1 MEKTLPLWNNLRSKP
16 AFRVWRHR
24 DFRLYETG
32 MTLYSITGWM
42 MRVGIGWLAWELTRS
57 TAWLGVI
64 AAADLGPMI
73 VFAPF
78 AGAVADRMDSL
89 VLTRLA
95 QFLLMLQAILLA
107 VLIFADTMSIHA
119 LLAIA
124 LYGGVLYPF
133 AGAGRQT
140 LLPRTVPFEEFAPA
154 IALDSALFQVAR
166 FIGPALAGIAIAS
179 AGVAAAFVAHAMG
192 SVLFQTILANLRPPP
207 QAQRSRGQRNLFRDI
222 GAGFAYVRRHPGI
235 GPVFLLMT
243 TTSIFIR
250 PVQDMLPA
258 FAGRVFAGGPRE
270 LAVLTSSIGVGAMF
284 SAGMIALRG
293 GVSGLTLRIFLGF
306 IGLALSTLAL
316 VASDNFALGVVS
328 AGFLG
333 FTLNTMSTSTQA
345 LTQSA
350 VENNMRGR
358 VMSLYLLIFRGMPA
372 VGSIFA
378 GYIAEIFG
386 LRPTFAVG
394 AAFCLA
400 IWLYAM
406 PKRHAIARAMEGEGG
421 R

>member
-1 MEKTLPLWNNLRSKP
+1 MSIATSSKP
-16 AFRVWRHR
+16 AIRVWRHR
-24 DFRLYETG
+24 NFTLYETG

-42 MRVGIGWLAWELTRS
+42 QRLGIGWLAWELTHS
-57 TAWLGVI
+57 TTWLGII

-73 VFAPF
+73 ILAPI
-78 AGAVADRMDSL
+78 AGALADRMDSW

-95 QFLLMLQAILLA
+95 QFLLMLQAIVLA
-107 VLIFADTMSIHA
+107 VLIFTNTMSIEA

-166 FIGPALAGIAIAS
+166 FIGPALAALMIAS
-179 AGVAAAFVAHAMG
+179 FGVAGAFVTHACG
-192 SVLFQTILANLRPPP
+192 SVLFQTILALLKLPEQVR
-207 QAQRSRGQRNLFRDI
+207 RSRGRRNLFRDI
-222 GAGFAYVRRHPGI
+222 AASFAYVRAHKGI

-243 TTSIFIR
+243 VASIFIR
-250 PVQDMLPA
+250 PVQDMLPG
-258 FAGRVFAGGPRE
+258 FAGRVFKGGPVE
-270 LAVLTSSIGVGAMF
+270 LAWLTSSIGVGAMV
-284 SAGMIALRG
+284 SATMIAMRV
-293 GVSGLTLRIFLGF
+293 GVAGLTLRIFLGF
-306 IGLALSTLAL
+306 VGLAASTLAL
-316 VASDNFALGVVS
+316 VATDNFIIGVVS
-328 AGFLG
+328 AALLG

-350 VENNMRGR
+350 VDNDMRGR

-372 VGSIFA
+372 VGSVFA
-378 GYIAEIFG
+378 GYVAEQFG

-394 AAFCLA
+394 AVICLA

-406 PKRHAIARAMEGEGG
+406 PKRHAIAAALEAKR
-421 R
+421 